1 MTVKSVLKQF
11 FNFLTHTN
19 PNVEQDVDTIID
31 AIGGIENLL
40 ETGAC

>member
-1 MTVKSVLKQF
+1 MTVKSALKQF

-31 AIGGIENLL
+31 AIG
-40 ETGAC
+40 A